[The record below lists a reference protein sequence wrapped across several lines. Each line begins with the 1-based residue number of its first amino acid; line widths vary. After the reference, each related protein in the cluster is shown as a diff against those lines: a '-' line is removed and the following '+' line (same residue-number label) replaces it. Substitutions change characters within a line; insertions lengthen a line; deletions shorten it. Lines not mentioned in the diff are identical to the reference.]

1 MACYVDEAEVWK
13 CTKHPSKR
21 RRTGICPRCLRER
34 LVTLCPDCANAR
46 PCSCCPPP
54 VDSVSSTTSSSFS
67 LFSFS
72 RGGSR
77 RDFTISSAAT
87 GEPGRLSNH
96 LEIDPAL
103 RRSRSLAIPFLRSRS
118 RYVGGES
125 ELVVDNN
132 KPVPKV
138 SRSKI
143 HFWSVFTLHKSKKC
157 DVHAD
162 GIDDESNK
170 SDDLASADDY
180 SRMMRSRSVAV
191 GAVDGFGT
199 AASKRKGWY
208 FPSPIKAFRQTK
220 TSKAVT
226 VS

>member
-21 RRTGICPRCLRER
+21 RRTGICPRCLRDR
-34 LVTLCPDCANAR
+34 LVTLCPNCANSR
-46 PCSCCPPP
+46 PCDCCPPPP
-54 VDSVSSTTSSSFS
+54 VDSSTSSTSSSSFS

-77 RDFTISSAAT
+77 RDFA
-87 GEPGRLSNH
+87 GEPAQT
-96 LEIDPAL
+96 EIDPAL

-118 RYVGGES
+118 RYVGGGGIDGES
-125 ELVVDNN
+125 N
-132 KPVPKV
+132 KPLPKV

-162 GIDDESNK
+162 GGIDGESNK
-170 SDDLASADDY
+170 SDDMAVASTEDY

-191 GAVDGFGT
+191 GAVDGRFGT

-220 TSKAVT
+220 TTTKAVA